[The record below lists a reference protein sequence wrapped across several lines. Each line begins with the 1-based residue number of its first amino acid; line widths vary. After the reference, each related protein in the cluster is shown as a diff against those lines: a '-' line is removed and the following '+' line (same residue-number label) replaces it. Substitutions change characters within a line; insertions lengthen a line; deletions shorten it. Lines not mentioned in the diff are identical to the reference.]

1 MSFAQPAGRAPRA
14 LAPGESGSYSTRSV
28 PCIPLFRQLTTGRG
42 GATLAFGMMIAR
54 QERRGRAVRRWL
66 RRAVAGGL
74 LAAAAVCA
82 GAEPHSVARRW
93 NEALLEATRN
103 DFARPPI
110 HARNLFH
117 VSAAMWDAWAVYD
130 DTAEPLFLDER
141 LQADDVPA
149 ARREA
154 ISYAAYRVLYRRY
167 QISPGAYVSLPS
179 FDDLLTELGY
189 DYRITEQEG
198 NSPAAVGNRI
208 AKLILDHGYDDGADE
223 LGSYA
228 FEFDYRAANPP
239 LVVAHSGAGEL
250 ADPNRWQPL
259 SLRLFVDQAGRVQP
273 GRVQRFIGSHWGS
286 VASFALPGSGMA
298 AGDGVFHDPGPPP
311 FLGGE
316 RAAEYRTG
324 FAEVLRYAAVLDP
337 DDGVTIDIS
346 PRARGGNSLG
356 ANDGRGYAV
365 NPVTGQPYEPNV
377 VKRGDWARVIAEFWA
392 DGPDSETPPGHW
404 NSLAN
409 YVTDHPLLE
418 RRLGGEGPLLD
429 PLEWDVKLYLALNGA
444 VHDAAVCAWGLKGHY
459 DYVRPI
465 TALRHMAGLGQSSD
479 PELPSY
485 HPDGLPL
492 EPGLVE
498 LITAASAA
506 PGARHAHLAEHVGEV
521 AVYSWLG
528 KPEEPTD
535 YSGVGWLPGVDWVP
549 YQRDTFVTPPFAGYV
564 SGHSTFSRA
573 AAEVLALFTGS
584 EYFPGGLGEFAAPAH
599 DFLAFE
605 SGPSEPL
612 TLQWATYYDA
622 SDEAGISRL
631 YGGIHPRMD
640 DLPGRRI
647 GSRIGR
653 DAFARAITYIDGSA
667 GR

>member
-1 MSFAQPAGRAPRA
+1 
-14 LAPGESGSYSTRSV
+14 
-28 PCIPLFRQLTTGRG
+28 
-42 GATLAFGMMIAR
+42 MMIAHGGSGR
-54 QERRGRAVRRWL
+54 MERTGLPRLAIGV
-66 RRAVAGGL
+66 L
-74 LAAAAVCA
+74 LAVVVAVSA

-93 NEALLEATRN
+93 NELMLEAIRN

-110 HARNLFH
+110 HARNLYH

-130 DTAEPLFLDER
+130 DTAQPIFLNER
-141 LQADDVPA
+141 IHADDIEA
-149 ARREA
+149 ARHEA

-189 DYRITEQEG
+189 DYRVTEREG
-198 NSPAAVGNRI
+198 NSAAAVGNRI
-208 AKLILDHGYDDGADE
+208 AKLILDQGYDDGADE

-228 FEFDYRAANPP
+228 FEFDYRSANPP
-239 LVVAHSGAGEL
+239 LVVVNSGVGEL

-286 VASFALPGSGMA
+286 VISFALPGAGMA
-298 AGDGVFHDPGPPP
+298 SEEGVFHDPGPPP
-311 FLGGE
+311 YLGGE
-316 RAAEYRTG
+316 GSDEYRNG
-324 FAEVLRYAAVLDP
+324 FAEVLRYAAAVDP

-346 PRARGGNSLG
+346 PHSHGGNSLG

-365 NPVTGQPYEPNV
+365 NPVTGKPYEPKI

-404 NSLAN
+404 NTLAN

-418 RRLGGEGPLLD
+418 RRLGGEGPVLD

-444 VHDAAVCAWGLKGHY
+444 VHDAAICAWGLKGHY

-465 TALRHMAGLGQSSD
+465 TAIRHMAGLGQSSD
-479 PELPSY
+479 PELPYY
-485 HPDGLPL
+485 HPHGLPL
-492 EPGLVE
+492 EPEIAE
-498 LITAASAA
+498 LITTESAA
-506 PGARHAHLAEHVGEV
+506 PGERHAHLGEHLGEI

-528 KPEEPTD
+528 KPEEGTD
-535 YSGVGWLPGVDWVP
+535 YTGAGWILGVDWVP
-549 YQRDTFVTPPFAGYV
+549 YQRDTFVTPPFAGYI
-564 SGHSTFSRA
+564 SGHSTFSRS
-573 AAEVLALFTGS
+573 AAEVMTLFTGS
-584 EYFPGGLGEFAAPAH
+584 EYFPGGLGEFEATANE
-599 DFLAFE
+599 FLVFE
-605 SGPSEPL
+605 TGPSETV

-622 SDEAGISRL
+622 SDEAAISRL

-647 GSRIGR
+647 GAQIGR
-653 DAFARAITYIDGSA
+653 DAFARALTYFDGSA
-667 GR
+667 EAALAPQPLARRTPRSIRRPAARRRASDSRT

>member
-1 MSFAQPAGRAPRA
+1 
-14 LAPGESGSYSTRSV
+14 
-28 PCIPLFRQLTTGRG
+28 
-42 GATLAFGMMIAR
+42 MIAR
-54 QERRGRAVRRWL
+54 QGRRGGAARRWL
-66 RRAVAGGL
+66 RRTAACGL
-74 LAAAAVCA
+74 LTAAAVSA
-82 GAEPHSVARRW
+82 DAEPHSVARRW

-130 DTAEPLFLDER
+130 DTATPLFLDER
-141 LQADDVPA
+141 LQADDVQA

-324 FAEVLRYAAVLDP
+324 FAEVLRYAATLDP

-465 TALRHMAGLGQSSD
+465 TAIRHMAGLGQSSD

-492 EPGLVE
+492 EPGLAE
-498 LITAASAA
+498 PITAASAA
-506 PGARHAHLAEHVGEV
+506 PGARHAHLAEHVGEI

-584 EYFPGGLGEFAAPAH
+584 EYFPGGLGEFVAPAH

-653 DAFARAITYIDGSA
+653 DAFARALTYIDGSA
-667 GR
+667 GS

>member
-1 MSFAQPAGRAPRA
+1 M
-14 LAPGESGSYSTRSV
+14 
-28 PCIPLFRQLTTGRG
+28 
-42 GATLAFGMMIAR
+42 AR
-54 QERRGRAVRRWL
+54 QGGRVGAARRWL
-66 RRAVAGGL
+66 RRAAAGGL
-74 LAAAAVCA
+74 LAAAAAGA

-141 LQADDVPA
+141 LQADDVQA

-189 DYRITEQEG
+189 DYRVTEREG

-208 AKLILDHGYDDGADE
+208 AKLILDRGYDDGADE

-286 VASFALPGSGMA
+286 VTSFALPGSGMA

-324 FAEVLRYAAVLDP
+324 FAEVLRYAAALDP
-337 DDGVTIDIS
+337 DDGVAIDIS
-346 PRARGGNSLG
+346 PRSRGGNSLG

-418 RRLGGEGPLLD
+418 RRLLGEGPLLD

-465 TALRHMAGLGQSSD
+465 TAIRHMAGLGQSSD
-479 PELPSY
+479 PELPSW

-492 EPGLVE
+492 EPGLAE
-498 LITAASAA
+498 LITRGQRRARRAPRPSGRARGTDRRLLLAGQAGGTHRLQRRRLAAGRRLGALSARHLRHPA
-506 PGARHAHLAEHVGEV
+506 IRRLRLRPQHLQPRRGGGAGAVHRQRVLSRRPGGVRGPGAR
-521 AVYSWLG
+521 
-528 KPEEPTD
+528 
-535 YSGVGWLPGVDWVP
+535 LPGVRVRA
-549 YQRDTFVTPPFAGYV
+549 QRDPHAAVGDLLRRLRRGRHLAPLRRHPPAHGRPAGPPHRLPDRARRVRARAHLLRRQRRKLTPAP
-564 SGHSTFSRA
+564 A
-573 AAEVLALFTGS
+573 AA
-584 EYFPGGLGEFAAPAH
+584 GLP
-599 DFLAFE
+599 DY
-605 SGPSEPL
+605 S
-612 TLQWATYYDA
+612 
-622 SDEAGISRL
+622 
-631 YGGIHPRMD
+631 
-640 DLPGRRI
+640 
-647 GSRIGR
+647 
-653 DAFARAITYIDGSA
+653 
-667 GR
+667 

>member
-1 MSFAQPAGRAPRA
+1 MRIARWG
-14 LAPGESGSYSTRSV
+14 G
-28 PCIPLFRQLTTGRG
+28 G
-42 GATLAFGMMIAR
+42 GAAWRL
-54 QERRGRAVRRWL
+54 L
-66 RRAVAGGL
+66 R
-74 LAAAAVCA
+74 LAAACLLLAGAAASA
-82 GAEPHSVARRW
+82 GAEPEAHSVARRW
-93 NEALLEATRN
+93 NEALLDATRN

-110 HARNLFH
+110 HARNLYH

-130 DTAEPLFLDER
+130 DTAEPIFLDER
-141 LQADDVPA
+141 LQAADVAA

-167 QISPGAYVSLPS
+167 QISPGAYVSLPA

-189 DYRITEQEG
+189 DYRVTELTG
-198 NSPAAVGNRI
+198 DSPAAVGNRI

-273 GRVQRFIGSHWGS
+273 GRVQRFIGSHWGA
-286 VASFALPGSGMA
+286 VASFALPAAAGSGMTA
-298 AGDGVFHDPGPPP
+298 AAGVFHDPGPPP
-311 FLGGE
+311 YLGGE
-316 RAAEYRTG
+316 GSDEYRDG
-324 FAEVLRYAAVLDP
+324 FAEVLRYAAALDP
-337 DDGVTIDIS
+337 DDGEVIDIS
-346 PRARGGNSLG
+346 PRSSGGNSLG
-356 ANDGRGYAV
+356 ANDGQGYAV
-365 NPVTGQPYEPNV
+365 NPVTGQPYQPNL

-418 RRLGGEGPLLD
+418 RRFGGEGPLLD

-465 TALRHMAGLGQSSD
+465 TAIRHMAGLGQSSD
-479 PELPSY
+479 PDLPSY
-485 HPDGLPL
+485 HPDGLAL

-506 PGARHAHLAEHVGEV
+506 PGERHAHLAEHVGEI

-528 KPEEPTD
+528 KPEDPGD
-535 YSGVGWLPGVDWVP
+535 YTGVGWLLGVDWIP

-584 EYFPGGLGEFAAPAH
+584 EYFPGGMGEFVAPAN
-599 DFLAFE
+599 DFLVFE
-605 SGPSEPL
+605 SGPTETL

-647 GSRIGR
+647 GSRVGR
-653 DAFARAITYIDGSA
+653 DAFARARSHFDGSA
-667 GR
+667 GS